1 MFVEHN
7 DRYYPETYDERERDR
22 DLSSISNS
30 SKGSNNRRSQDSP
43 EEREI
48 GGKRRRIDGSKV
60 CTFTAVPRTSSLRI
74 NIKFDRFNDILHD
87 LFILVHFINFQKN
100 NDDGIINVDDGGK
113 RERSSNK
120 SSKEKRDKS
129 SYDDIEPRK
138 SRVTRKRNL

>member
-1 MFVEHN
+1 MN
-7 DRYYPETYDERERDR
+7 
-22 DLSSISNS
+22 
-30 SKGSNNRRSQDSP
+30 Q
-43 EEREI
+43 
-48 GGKRRRIDGSKV
+48 
-60 CTFTAVPRTSSLRI
+60 TFA
-74 NIKFDRFNDILHD
+74 RFNDILYD

-100 NDDGIINVDDGGK
+100 NDDGIINVDEGGK